1 MLTSLQIIFRM
12 NSKIFDID
20 FEKLGRWLLPVRKR
34 KPAMLAFVLV
44 LAVPFVFIYASF
56 KAYRKQKLYE
66 LSLSP
71 QICYVRKLL
80 NDLYDKAARRIY
92 ITNAEPRESPFV
104 YRRAENKPLYL
115 ATQKYLYGTDET
127 ILYDNFTVHV
137 PAVLGL
143 DLVEVAGLLST
154 VVLPGM
160 KFKIETF

>member
-1 MLTSLQIIFRM
+1 MPILQQTIFRM

-20 FEKLGRWLLPVRKR
+20 FKTLGRWLLPVRIR
-34 KPAMLAFVLV
+34 KPRMLAFVFV
-44 LAVPFVFIYASF
+44 LAVPFIFIYTAF
-56 KAYRKQKLYE
+56 KAYRNQKLYE

-80 NDLYDKAARRIY
+80 NDLYDKAERRIY
-92 ITNAEPRESPFV
+92 ITNADPRESPFI

-115 ATQKYLYGTDET
+115 TTPKYLYGTDET

-137 PAVLGL
+137 PADLGL
-143 DLVEVAGLLST
+143 DLVEVAGLVST

-160 KFKIETF
+160 KFKIEKF